1 MVQHKE
7 KNKMS
12 AENVGIVFGP
22 TLLREA
28 NDQTIMDNLYLLQY
42 QKKVVE
48 IMVEN
53 PDILFEKWSSGL
65 GLWGQGLTSCAVSKV
80 NREVVLNW
88 GRT

>member
-1 MVQHKE
+1 MAFSQSPHPQVCFVVSAHRVVQHKE

-53 PDILFEKWSSGL
+53 PDIIFDK
-65 GLWGQGLTSCAVSKV
+65 
-80 NREVVLNW
+80 
-88 GRT
+88 